1 MDEQDQQRINE
12 AAQQFS
18 DALVRSSRAAADR
31 GMAAQ
36 EINAQLTGDFFKRV
50 IENLR
55 TQAENTRQ
63 MGQELAEQ
71 QQRAA
76 EAGRTLTQESVR
88 AYMDFVNSMFSF
100 AQGSTQEM
108 PQAGGGPRDFEG
120 RQASEAEIGEDEGSK
135 EGGVE
140 APSSEETHPSSSSG
154 DTAPPVKEEEEVSE
168 EDAAPAA
175 GLEASPGGGEQ
186 EEK

>member
-18 DALVRSSRAAADR
+18 DALVQSSKAAADR

-36 EINAQLTGDFFKRV
+36 EINAQLTQEFFIRV

-55 TQAENTRQ
+55 TQAEDTRQ

-76 EAGRTLTQESVR
+76 EAGRSLTQESVS
-88 AYMDFVNSMFSF
+88 AYVDFVNSMFSF
-100 AQGSTQEM
+100 AQRIGQEA
-108 PQAGGGPRDFEG
+108 PQEGGLQGGARDFEG
-120 RQASEAEIGEDEGSK
+120 RF
-135 EGGVE
+135 
-140 APSSEETHPSSSSG
+140 T
-154 DTAPPVKEEEEVSE
+154 
-168 EDAAPAA
+168 
-175 GLEASPGGGEQ
+175 GGGEEAW
-186 EEK
+186 EESKHHRDARGRFT

>member
-18 DALVRSSRAAADR
+18 DALVQSSKAAADR

-36 EINAQLTGDFFKRV
+36 EINAQLTQEFFIRV

-55 TQAENTRQ
+55 TQAEDTRQ

-76 EAGRTLTQESVR
+76 EAGRSLTQESVS
-88 AYMDFVNSMFSF
+88 AYVDFVNSMFSF
-100 AQGSTQEM
+100 AQRIGQEA
-108 PQAGGGPRDFEG
+108 PQEGGLQGGARDFEG
-120 RQASEAEIGEDEGSK
+120 RF
-135 EGGVE
+135 
-140 APSSEETHPSSSSG
+140 T
-154 DTAPPVKEEEEVSE
+154 
-168 EDAAPAA
+168 
-175 GLEASPGGGEQ
+175 GGGEEAW
-186 EEK
+186 EESEHHRDARGRFT

>member
-1 MDEQDQQRINE
+1 MDEQNQRRINE

-18 DALVRSSRAAADR
+18 DALIQSSRAAADR

-36 EINAQLTGDFFKRV
+36 EITAQLAGDFFKRV
-50 IENLR
+50 IENLH

-88 AYMDFVNSMFSF
+88 AYTDFVNSMFSF
-100 AQGSTQEM
+100 AQGSTQEA
-108 PQAGGGPRDFEG
+108 PQEGGPRDFEG
-120 RQASEAEIGEDEGSK
+120 RFIRGEEAWEESE
-135 EGGVE
+135 
-140 APSSEETHPSSSSG
+140 HPR
-154 DTAPPVKEEEEVSE
+154 
-168 EDAAPAA
+168 DAR
-175 GLEASPGGGEQ
+175 GRFT
-186 EEK
+186 